1 MRFTLRAKLIA
12 LTTLVVALT
21 MASVTYFFSLR
32 QLNDQRAAVESQMVR
47 FARNIATMQLV
58 DRQNW
63 RGYQNYITQLL
74 AFNDDIIYIA
84 IYDDRNSLRAH
95 ALNPNLI
102 DIEDAGSLT
111 RRQEAEIVTRLD
123 KGQIASESRDDL
135 RTQEVNIRSG
145 DRILGSVRVGFSLI
159 ELNNAV
165 QERILRNTGVALL
178 FIVVSSLLSMY
189 MGGRL
194 TGPLRRLSEGMEAIA
209 RGSLDQKVRVE
220 NRDEIGQL
228 AHRFNEMVE
237 GLRERNI
244 IEKLGQEI
252 SKSFQLDELVGLVRD
267 RLSNAINADRARI
280 FLAQGQEKKHLVE
293 LTPGNNQSV
302 PHLPLDSKMRSFF
315 STHQDG
321 FSPEETPESM
331 QTAFKAFDIAPR
343 DLLIPMLAKD
353 ELFGLLVFSM
363 NQSPTTQDTQQR
375 QFATT
380 LATQATIALEN
391 ALLYDDLRE
400 QDRIKR
406 ELEIARE
413 VQHRLLPSK
422 MPRASGFQ
430 FDGICHSAQEVG
442 GDYFDFLPIA
452 ENKLGIVVADVSGK
466 GTSASFY
473 MAEIKGMMVSLAS
486 TDISPK
492 ELLSTLNVRLYESL
506 DRKIFAT
513 MIYGVLNVQTRE
525 FRFVRAGHNS
535 LLHIGADRS
544 CQLFTP
550 SGIGLGLDP
559 GKAFNATLEES
570 QVSLKKGDSLLLF
583 TDGLTESMNR
593 HKEEFGE
600 DRLIEV
606 VRSNGH
612 SDPVPLRERIFEEIK
627 AHANGA
633 EQHDDLTMVLVHCEN

>member
-1 MRFTLRAKLIA
+1 
-12 LTTLVVALT
+12 

-95 ALNPNLI
+95 ALNSDLI
-102 DIEDAGSLT
+102 EIEESSSLT

-123 KGQIASESRDDL
+123 EGQIANESREDL

-165 QERILRNTGVALL
+165 KARILRNTGVALL
-178 FIVVSSLLSMY
+178 FIVVSSVLSLY

-194 TGPLRRLSEGMEAIA
+194 TGPLRRLSDAMEAIA

-228 AHRFNEMVE
+228 AQRFNEMVE

-252 SKSFQLDELVGLVRD
+252 SKTFQLDELIGLVRD
-267 RLSNAINADRARI
+267 RLSTAIDADQARI
-280 FLAQGQEKKHLVE
+280 FLAQGKDKKDLIE
-293 LTPGNNQSV
+293 LTPGNNHPISKV
-302 PHLPLDSKMRSFF
+302 PLDSEMRSFF

-321 FSPEETPESM
+321 FIAEEAPEST
-331 QTAFKAFDIAPR
+331 QERFTAFDIQPR

-353 ELFGLLVFSM
+353 ELFGLLVFNM
-363 NQSPTTQDTQQR
+363 NRSAASKGAKQR
-375 QFATT
+375 QFAST

-400 QDRIKR
+400 QARLKR

-413 VQHRLLPSK
+413 VQHRLLPSE

-430 FDGICHSAQEVG
+430 FDGICYSAQEVG
-442 GDYFDFLPIA
+442 GDYFDFLPIGDD
-452 ENKLGIVVADVSGK
+452 KLGIVVADVSGK

-486 TDISPK
+486 TDTPPK
-492 ELLSTLNVRLYESL
+492 ELISTLNAQLYESL

-513 MIYGVLNVQTRE
+513 MIYGVLNVPTRE

-544 CQLFTP
+544 CELFTP
-550 SGIGLGLDP
+550 AGIGLGLDP
-559 GKAFNATLEES
+559 GKIFDETLKES
-570 QVSLKKGDSLLLF
+570 EISLKNGDSLLLF

-593 HKEEFGE
+593 RKEEFGE
-600 DRLIEV
+600 DRLIEL
-606 VRSNGH
+606 VRRDGH
-612 SDPVPLRERIFEEIK
+612 SEPVPLRKRIFEEIK

-633 EQHDDLTMVLVHCEN
+633 EQHDDLTMVVVHCED